1 MALDAATL
9 PPASW
14 LRLGD
19 TPPAS
24 PHTEAI
30 FAATRD
36 AIGYVR
42 HQQRVL
48 AHKPGL
54 LAAVTALGDA
64 IVRDADGVLSPRE
77 PEVIALVVS
86 AENRCEP
93 CVFGHAAALRGQS
106 GDAEWVATI
115 EVNYRRATL
124 TSRERAL
131 ADYALKLTRAGR
143 DRACRSADA
152 ARRERAGSGHPGG
165 GGGRGLFQF
174 QQPAE
179 QRPGHSR
186 QRRSGGGQPVSVLL
200 SRRAALSALG
210 GVVSVAAYGAAYG
223 VAYGGAARGTTPV
236 LRLGDQKGGLE
247 ALLRAAGQLDGL
259 PYRIEIA

>member
-48 AHKPGL
+48 AHKPGV

-64 IVRDADGVLSPRE
+64 IVRDADGVLSLRE
-77 PEVIALVVS
+77 RELIALVVS

-131 ADYALKLTRAGR
+131 ADYALKLTRA
-143 DRACRSADA
+143 
-152 ARRERAGSGHPGG
+152 
-165 GGGRGLFQF
+165 
-174 QQPAE
+174 PAE
-179 QRPGHSR
+179 IEPADLQTLRDAGVPDPGI
-186 QRRSGGGQPVSVLL
+186 LE
-200 SRRAALSALG
+200 AAA
-210 GVVSVAAYGAAYG
+210 VAAYFNFSN
-223 VAYGGAARGTTPV
+223 
-236 LRLGDQKGGLE
+236 RLNSGLGIRANAE
-247 ALLRAAGQLDGL
+247 ALGANR
-259 PYRIEIA
+259 